1 MGERRRGGKLFPDW
15 SVNKLLRGGGGGKG
29 GKAFIDLHQV
39 TVKSKPEAF
48 KKIMEIW

>member
-1 MGERRRGGKLFPDW
+1 MGGGGKLFPDW
-15 SVNKLLRGGGGGKG
+15 SVNKLPRGRGE

>member
-15 SVNKLLRGGGGGKG
+15 SVNKLLRGGGGKW